1 MELVVK
7 HVPLPSRRSLQ
18 PPQSSSSS
26 ARSCSAKTNL
36 FALLYAMKK
45 QLFNPPEASK
55 KFLWA
60 ILFRN
65 GKGFFQRKWEKSTCG
80 FVLKTSCSSL
90 LWQKKRRLLFFEAVA
105 IQKERHKNCLKIC
118 LMNWWANRKFLQK
131 IKTERRSEPRRHEKS
146 IMIYSGIL
154 PIMLCCVSFKAIKYG
169 LDLKG
174 ETKVIVRI
182 FLLIFRHNFL
192 HHLQQKSWINRISC
206 WVCGHG

>member
-1 MELVVK
+1 MRKEHVRFCSKNEL
-7 HVPLPSRRSLQ
+7 Q
-18 PPQSSSSS
+18 
-26 ARSCSAKTNL
+26 
-36 FALLYAMKK
+36 
-45 QLFNPPEASK
+45 
-55 KFLWA
+55 
-60 ILFRN
+60 
-65 GKGFFQRKWEKSTCG
+65 FFIMT
-80 FVLKTSCSSL
+80 
-90 LWQKKRRLLFFEAVA
+90 KKRRLLFFEAVA

-182 FLLIFRHNFL
+182 FLLIFGHNFL
-192 HHLQQKSWINRISC
+192 HHLQQKKLNQSDILLSLRSWIKC
-206 WVCGHG
+206 LWDALKHW